1 MSTGGYLIREPM
13 RLLEAEAWV
22 IAKLGATPRA
32 AHSRFV
38 GGLMRSLAGQLA
50 PSDAELWE
58 ITGLLH
64 DLDFFVVAGD
74 WHIHGR
80 TTAAWLEGRLP
91 LSAML
96 AIAAHDH
103 RSGILSEAL
112 LSRALRLCDALAVL
126 DERAGRVATREAL
139 RAGEAALY
147 ALAGDRRF
155 IASMIVE
162 LSAASGVKLLELM
175 HWLDAMPGQPAP
187 TEAG

>member
-32 AHSRFV
+32 LHSRFV
-38 GGLMRSLAGQLA
+38 GYLLRALAGRLA
-50 PSDAELWE
+50 PSDADLWE

-64 DLDFFVVAGD
+64 DLDFFVVDGD

-103 RSGILSEAL
+103 RSGIVSDAP

-126 DERAGRVATREAL
+126 DESAGRAVTREAL

-147 ALAGDRRF
+147 ETAAERPFL
-155 IASMIVE
+155 ASMIVE
-162 LSAASGVKLLELM
+162 LSAGLGVTLVELAELLG
-175 HWLDAMPGQPAP
+175 AMPGQP
-187 TEAG
+187 G

>member
-1 MSTGGYLIREPM
+1 MTAGGYIVREPM

-32 AHSRFV
+32 FHSRFV

-64 DLDFFVVAGD
+64 DLDFFVVDGD

-80 TTAAWLEGRLP
+80 TAAAWLEGRLP

-103 RSGILSEAL
+103 RSGILSDAL

-126 DERAGRVATREAL
+126 DQNAGREATRGAL
-139 RAGEAALY
+139 PAGEAAIYLI
-147 ALAGDRRF
+147 AADRPF
-155 IASMIVE
+155 LASMIVE
-162 LSAASGVKLLELM
+162 LSDGLGVTLVELAQLLRT
-175 HWLDAMPGQPAP
+175 MPGQPANGE
-187 TEAG
+187 TE

>member
-1 MSTGGYLIREPM
+1 MSSGGYLIREPM

-32 AHSRFV
+32 EHSRFV
-38 GGLMRSLAGQLA
+38 GGLMRAVAGWLA
-50 PSDAELWE
+50 PDEAELWE

-64 DLDFFVVAGD
+64 DLDFFVVDGD

-103 RSGILSEAL
+103 RSGILSDAPMSEAL
-112 LSRALRLCDALAVL
+112 RFCDALAVL
-126 DERAGRVATREAL
+126 DQRAGREPMFEAL
-139 RAGEAALY
+139 RGGEAMID
-147 ALAGDRRF
+147 ALAGEQSYLAD
-155 IASMIVE
+155 MIVG
-162 LSAASGVKLLELM
+162 LSGSLALDLAAMADSLALL
-175 HWLDAMPGQPAP
+175 PVQ
-187 TEAG
+187 EAA